1 MLSYLK
7 RQFNIYHWPFL
18 TSCSLIALSSILI
31 VFQYSSE
38 DTSREI
44 NLQNNA
50 KVIATQIENIL
61 DQTDSLISAV
71 KYRYT
76 SNLQNPKLSNEELSQ
91 QIKIELGYFPL
102 KNIDLTISNEKG
114 EIVLSTYIRA
124 EELIKN
130 KVSITGRDYFKA
142 SLALTNDQIFFSK
155 PFLSPVSHLWTIV
168 ALKKIFINQQP
179 LGLVIVSIPTNSLNA
194 FFNQLNLGKNGV
206 IGFRDVDLVSITRFP
221 PAPMSSDGPGNLN
234 LSTELREFVTKD
246 PNAQNGIY
254 YGLSKIDD
262 TYRAFA
268 FQRLQ
273 HSPFVLILG
282 DSFPSKSLNQIFLSI
297 TLAVV
302 TLLLSALSFIFTR
315 RSYQDKR
322 ELTKNILE
330 QKDELDYLYSNS
342 ATGYHALDPEG
353 LIIQINDTE
362 LKWLGYAREEVVGKM
377 NIIQILTPNS
387 QKVFLNHFEPF
398 KKDGFLNGLQMEFV
412 RKDSTVFNVLIT
424 ASAFY
429 DTSGNFQ
436 YSRVITI
443 ENTDQYQ
450 KHLTLQKILSV
461 SPVAVRVAALMNN
474 ELLFCNQAFCN
485 LIQKNES
492 EVVNIDVS
500 NLYVD
505 SSAFESIRQRLMKG
519 EVIVNELVHLH
530 VPDKPEVEKVWAL
543 ASYMVIDF
551 QNQRS
556 VLAWIFNVTELENAK
571 NLAESHSQAKSK
583 FLASMSHEIRTPLN
597 GILGLAQAMWQE
609 MEIPKYKSDLQR
621 MIQTTQ
627 VLSTILNDILDLSKI
642 EAGKLILESRSF
654 NLGDLLHSAINL
666 FQSEAANKGLQLEFK
681 LNDLSEHI
689 VQGDDVRV
697 RQIISNLLSN
707 AIKFT
712 HQGGIKVNALISVIN
727 SARIGLQLEVMDTGI
742 GMSQESIPRMFY
754 SFEQADSS
762 TYRQYGGTGLGL
774 TISKHLISAMNGSID
789 VESEQ
794 GVGTTF
800 KVSIEFN
807 KSNQHKISLPIGSST
822 SARPLH
828 ILVVDDVDLNREI
841 IVRGLAFDGHHFMQA
856 NNGEQAIELA
866 NKQIFDLILMDLNMP
881 KMSGLEAAKAIRTQ
895 GLNRHTHIIAITGYA
910 YEKDILA
917 IQEAGMNEHIAKP
930 VNLTKLKES
939 ISALTLKDPRNN
951 SNFAQ

>member
-1 MLSYLK
+1 MFSYLK
-7 RQFNIYHWPFL
+7 RQFNIYHWPLL
-18 TSCSLIALSSILI
+18 TSCSLIVLSSILI
-31 VFQYSSE
+31 VLQYSSE
-38 DTSREI
+38 DSSREI

-50 KVIATQIENIL
+50 KIIASQIENIL

-76 SNLQNPKLSNEELSQ
+76 SNLQNPKLSNDELSK

-102 KNIDLTISNEKG
+102 KNLDLTISNEKG

-124 EELIKN
+124 QELVKN
-130 KVSITGRDYFKA
+130 KVSIASRDYFKA

-155 PFLSPVSHLWTIV
+155 PFLSPLSHLWTIV
-168 ALKKIFINQQP
+168 AIKKIYLNNQFQ
-179 LGLVIVSIPTNSLNA
+179 GLVIVSIPTNSLNA

-206 IGFRDVDLVSITRFP
+206 IGFRNADLVSITRFP
-221 PAPMSSDGPGNLN
+221 TAPMSSDGPGNLN
-234 LSTELREFVTKD
+234 LSTELKEFVYKD
-246 PNAQNGIY
+246 PNVQSGIY
-254 YGLSKIDD
+254 YGLSKIDQI
-262 TYRAFA
+262 YRAFA
-268 FQRLQ
+268 FQKLQ

-282 DSFPSKSLNQIFLSI
+282 DSVPSKSLNQILLSI
-297 TLAVV
+297 TLASV
-302 TLLLSALSFIFTR
+302 TLVLSVLSFIFTR
-315 RSYQDKR
+315 KSHKDKNK
-322 ELTKNILE
+322 LSKNILE

-342 ATGYHALDPEG
+342 VTGYHALDQEG
-353 LIIQINDTE
+353 MIIQINDTE
-362 LKWLGYAREEVVGKM
+362 LKWLGYIREEVIGKM

-387 QKVFLNHFEPF
+387 QKSFLNHFESF
-398 KKDGFLNGLQMEFV
+398 KRGGFLNGLQMEFV
-412 RKDSTVFNVLIT
+412 RKDSTIFNVLIT

-429 DTSGNFQ
+429 DNAGNFL

-443 ENTDQYQ
+443 ENTDQHQ
-450 KHLTLQKILSV
+450 KHLTLEKILSA
-461 SPVAVRVAALMNN
+461 SPVAVRVASLLNN
-474 ELLFCNQAFCN
+474 ELLFCNQAFCD
-485 LIQKNES
+485 LIQKNET

-500 NLYVD
+500 DLYVD
-505 SSAFESIRQRLMKG
+505 SSAFESIRQRLMTG

-530 VPDKPEVEKVWAL
+530 VPFKPELEKVWAL

-583 FLASMSHEIRTPLN
+583 FLATMSHEIRTPLN
-597 GILGLAQAMWQE
+597 GVLGLAQAMWHE
-609 MEIPKYKSDLQR
+609 MEIPQYKSDLQR
-621 MIQTTQ
+621 IIQTTQ

-654 NLGDLLHSAINL
+654 NLGDLLHSAVNL
-666 FQSEAANKGLQLEFK
+666 FQSEATNKGLQLEFK
-681 LNDLSEHI
+681 LNDLSDHI

-727 SARIGLQLEVMDTGI
+727 PTRVDLHLEVIDSGI
-742 GMSQESIPRMFY
+742 GMSKESIPRMFY

-789 VESEQ
+789 VESQQ

-800 KVSIEFN
+800 KIHIEFN
-807 KSNQHKISLPIGSST
+807 KSNPDMISSPIGSLA

-841 IVRGLAFDGHHFMQA
+841 IVRGLARDGHHFMQA

-866 NKQIFDLILMDLNMP
+866 NEQTFDLILMDLNMP
-881 KMSGLEAAKAIRTQ
+881 KMSGLEAAKAIRFQ
-895 GLNRHTHIIAITGYA
+895 GLNQHTHIIAITGYA

-917 IQEAGMNEHIAKP
+917 IHEAGMNEHIAKP
-930 VNLTKLKES
+930 VSINKLRDS
-939 ISALTLKDPRNN
+939 ISALSL
-951 SNFAQ
+951 